1 VHGVEVAGS
10 GVAVGWASL
19 SVHDVDV
26 AGFGV
31 SVGRTELEL
40 SGAWVGTIVVEQGVL
55 EYVGKRSP
63 KDVAVKTGAS
73 LAMKLSD
80 AGTWIDSE
88 GLGRSSSNGSEL
100 DAITGASVGITVEE
114 QGVLEYTGNGD
125 VKGLSLFSVKAGAIL
140 AMKDSKAG
148 SSTDSYGLGWSS
160 SKGIEVDTATGADV
174 VSGVIAAPEV
184 TISKVGSGEL
194 EAIEEDTG
202 P

>member
-1 VHGVEVAGS
+1 VHG
-10 GVAVGWASL
+10 
-19 SVHDVDV
+19 VDV

-31 SVGRTELEL
+31 SVGRAELEL
-40 SGAWVGTIVVEQGVL
+40 SGAWVGTIVVEQGVP

-80 AGTWIDSE
+80 AGTWTDSE

-100 DAITGASVGITVEE
+100 DAIAGASVGITVEE

-148 SSTDSYGLGWSS
+148 SSTDSYGFGRSS

-174 VSGVIAAPEV
+174 VGGVIAAPEV

-194 EAIEEDTG
+194 EATEEDTG